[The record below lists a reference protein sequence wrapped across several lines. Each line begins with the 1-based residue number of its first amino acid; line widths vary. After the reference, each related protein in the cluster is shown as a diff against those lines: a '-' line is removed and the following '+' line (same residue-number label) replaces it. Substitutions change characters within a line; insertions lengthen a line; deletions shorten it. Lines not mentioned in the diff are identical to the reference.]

1 MVVKVGRL
9 KFMDRFAGVERAG
22 GVLGFSLQVLIFYLV
37 FLVGQF
43 RGVARR
49 LRLSL
54 VNPGLEIRHG
64 YLGHLQL

>member
-9 KFMDRFAGVERAG
+9 KFMDRFGGGERAG
-22 GVLGFSLQVLIFYLV
+22 GVFVFGLQVLIVYLV

-49 LRLSL
+49 LRLGL
-54 VNPGLEIRHG
+54 VNPGLEVRH
-64 YLGHLQL
+64 